1 MKHLVRVT
9 VAKPATADD
18 GSIDMQALL
27 TAVYNFISALL
38 GLKPVD

>member
-9 VAKPATADD
+9 VAKPATAD
-18 GSIDMQALL
+18 SIDLQALL

-38 GLKPVD
+38 ELKPVD

>member
-9 VAKPATADD
+9 VAKPATADQT
-18 GSIDMQALL
+18 IDMQALL
-27 TAVYNFISALL
+27 TAIYDFISALL